1 VKRSP
6 VTRPG
11 GAAVLAGVVAA
22 VALLLGGCARVTS
35 TVDARAAARVAVD
48 AATGAA
54 AEASAG
60 APGTA
65 AWAQPPM
72 RLRLIGETVIPRV
85 ATDPLL
91 RHLGGI
97 SGLDYDPVGDI
108 WYLLSDDRS
117 EHAPARFYTARI
129 RWNTRGLEDLRV
141 TGLTPLLQRDG
152 QPYPNVRAPTRP
164 GEPPPESP
172 DPEALRLDPRT
183 GRLLWSSEG
192 DRPRG
197 LQPFIR
203 WSEPDGRFA
212 GELPLPERL
221 RVHPDEP
228 RGARDNLS
236 LEGLALAED
245 GSVWASMEAP
255 LIEDGE
261 PPTREAGAL
270 ARFTHLDR
278 QGRVLGQYAYP
289 VEPVPEAPTG
299 GQRRSDNGVSDVL
312 VTPAG
317 TLLVLERSG
326 REVAE
331 RVFKFRVRLYEAS
344 VDGATDVSAVASL
357 RDAALVPMRKRLI
370 LDLQAAGARG
380 PIDNLEG
387 MAWGPVRPDGRRTL
401 VMVADDNFSPQQ
413 VTQVLAFEVAP

>member
-1 VKRSP
+1 MTRPP
-6 VTRPG
+6 VARPG
-11 GAAVLAGVVAA
+11 GTAVLAGAVAT
-22 VALLLGGCARVTS
+22 VALLLGGCAPVTS
-35 TVDARAAARVAVD
+35 TVGARATARVAVD
-48 AATGAA
+48 AAAGAA
-54 AEASAG
+54 AG

-72 RLRLIGETVIPRV
+72 RLRLIGETAIPRV

-97 SGLDYDPVGDI
+97 SGLDYDPVEDT

-129 RWNTRGLEDLRV
+129 RWNAQGLEELRV

-164 GEPPPESP
+164 GEPPPDSP

-203 WSEPDGRFA
+203 WSERGGRFA

-236 LEGLALAED
+236 LEGLGRLMEVEMVDRHTARGDALTA
-245 GSVWASMEAP
+245 G
-255 LIEDGE
+255 LIFLRMIPRLEERGVR
-261 PPTREAGAL
+261 TLSGAL
-270 ARFTHLDR
+270 RL
-278 QGRVLGQYAYP
+278 
-289 VEPVPEAPTG
+289 
-299 GQRRSDNGVSDVL
+299 QRRR
-312 VTPAG
+312 PAIVG
-317 TLLVLERSG
+317 GPGPSG
-326 REVAE
+326 GG
-331 RVFKFRVRLYEAS
+331 LS
-344 VDGATDVSAVASL
+344 
-357 RDAALVPMRKRLI
+357 
-370 LDLQAAGARG
+370 G
-380 PIDNLEG
+380 P
-387 MAWGPVRPDGRRTL
+387 
-401 VMVADDNFSPQQ
+401 
-413 VTQVLAFEVAP
+413 

>member
-1 VKRSP
+1 MTRHP
-6 VTRPG
+6 VVRPG
-11 GAAVLAGVVAA
+11 GAAVLGGAVAW
-22 VALLLGGCARVTS
+22 VALLLGGCAPVPS
-35 TVDARAAARVAVD
+35 TVEARAAARVA
-48 AATGAA
+48 AEGAA
-54 AEASAG
+54 DATAG
-60 APGTA
+60 APGMA
-65 AWAQPPM
+65 AWALPPM

-97 SGLDYDPVGDI
+97 SGLDYDPVEDT

-117 EHAPARFYTARI
+117 EQAPARFYTARI
-129 RWNTRGLEDLRV
+129 RWNAQGLEDLRV

-152 QPYPNVRAPTRP
+152 QPYPNAGATTRP
-164 GEPPPESP
+164 GGPPPDIP

-192 DRPRG
+192 DRRRG

-203 WSEPDGRFA
+203 WSERDGRFA

-221 RVHPDEP
+221 RVHPEEP

-236 LEGLALAED
+236 LEGLALAAD

-255 LIEDGE
+255 LFEDGE
-261 PPTREAGAL
+261 PPTGRAGAL
-270 ARFTHLDR
+270 TRFTHLDR

-299 GQRRSDNGVSDVL
+299 GRFRSDNGVSDVL
-312 VTPAG
+312 LTPAG

-331 RVFKFRVRLYEAS
+331 RVFKFRVRLYEARI
-344 VDGATDVSAVASL
+344 DGATDISAVASL
-357 RDAALVPMRKRLI
+357 RGADLVPMHKRLI